1 MKRIVIMLM
10 IGTVILVVSNT
21 TVNAKTINEAET
33 ELCETLKLALMNS
46 LREPVDK
53 AIAEIYKDDINAPK
67 GLRWDTAGAEILKIK
82 QVYGIGGLYEI
93 TLKIEPFYDAHIG
106 YGIDEVV
113 VNSNGELIRFKHLRS
128 YP

>member
-1 MKRIVIMLM
+1 MKKIVVML
-10 IGTVILVVSNT
+10 VIVLVISNT
-21 TVNAKTINEAET
+21 NVNANTINEAET

-46 LREPVDK
+46 LRDPVDK
-53 AIAEIYKDDINAPK
+53 AIVKIYKDDVNAPK
-67 GLRWDTAGAEILKIK
+67 GLRWDTTGAEILKIK

-93 TLKIEPFYDAHIG
+93 TLQIEPFYNAHIG

-113 VNSNGELIRFKHLRS
+113 VTSNGELLRYKHLKT

>member
-1 MKRIVIMLM
+1 M
-10 IGTVILVVSNT
+10 
-21 TVNAKTINEAET
+21 NAKIINEAET

-53 AIAEIYKDDINAPK
+53 AIVEIYKDDINAPK
-67 GLRWDTAGAEILKIK
+67 GLSWDTTGAEILKIK

-93 TLKIEPFYDAHIG
+93 TLQIEPFYNAHIG

-113 VNSNGELIRFKHLRS
+113 VNSNGELIRYKHLRT